1 MEKEAKVS
9 IIIPCSRPHSAARIK
24 EELKEQ
30 TYKNYEVHVVSG
42 YKKPSQARNKGATL
56 SKGDVLVFLDDDA
69 QIVQKEMLKNLIQSL
84 EDIRVGLA
92 GPSYLIP
99 KDANWFQKRLS
110 NEFARYEA
118 PVVKKATESDLAGAV
133 CAAVRRDLFNQVG
146 GWNEHLVTA
155 EDNEL
160 RERIRFLGY
169 QVVLA
174 PDCWLYHKRPDN
186 LWEFL
191 SKQWWY
197 YYHSPLLYSVNPKV
211 MGVLAR
217 QVRSRLHLFL
227 YFLTS
232 LFWFLP
238 DIFFDKDIKLKFG
251 FTPFKAMGLFWG
263 RIAFVFGWLH
273 YYSKDKKNGVL

>member
-9 IIIPCSRPHSAARIK
+9 IIIPCSRPHSVARIK
-24 EELKEQ
+24 QELKEQ
-30 TYKNYEVHVVSG
+30 TYKNYEVHVISG
-42 YKKPSQARNKGATL
+42 CKKASHARNKGATL
-56 SKGDVLVFLDDDA
+56 SRGEILVFLDDDV
-69 QIVQKEMLKNLIQSL
+69 QIVQKEMLKNLIQVL
-84 EDIRVGLA
+84 KNPQIGLA

-110 NEFARYEA
+110 KEFERYEA
-118 PVVKKATESDLAGAV
+118 PVVKKTTESDLAGAV
-133 CAAVRRDLFNQVG
+133 CAALRREIFDRLG
-146 GWNEHLVTA
+146 GWNQDLVTA
-155 EDNEL
+155 EDIEL
-160 RERIRFLGY
+160 RERIKPLGY
-169 QVVLA
+169 KVVLA
-174 PDCWLYHKRPDN
+174 PNCWLYHKRPDN

-238 DIFFDKDIKLKFG
+238 DIFFEKDSKLKFG
-251 FTPFKAMGLFWG
+251 FTPFKAIGLFWG
-263 RIAFVFGWLH
+263 RIAFVFGWIH
-273 YYSKDKKNGVL
+273 YYSKDKKNSAL